1 MTKKL
6 SKKETH
12 DNQIRKGF
20 GMTNYPVGDFLIRIK
35 NAAMIDKRYI
45 EVRNSKLI
53 EAIAMALKKEGYLDE
68 VKKVGSNLSIRL
80 TFRNKKPLILD
91 LKLVSTPGLRVYKG
105 VDELKKV
112 RGPRVLFLS
121 TPKGVMS
128 LSDAVKNN
136 LGGEIIVAV
145 L

>member
-1 MTKKL
+1 
-6 SKKETH
+6 
-12 DNQIRKGF
+12 
-20 GMTNYPVGDFLIRIK
+20 MTNYPVGDFLIRIK